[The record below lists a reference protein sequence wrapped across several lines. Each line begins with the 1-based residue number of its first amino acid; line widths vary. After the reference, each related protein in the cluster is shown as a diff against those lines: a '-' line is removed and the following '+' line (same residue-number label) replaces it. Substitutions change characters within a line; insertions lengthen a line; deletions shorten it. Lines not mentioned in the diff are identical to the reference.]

1 MLPLPALK
9 NYIAVE
15 GFDGIGKTE
24 LLNRIQA
31 YLESKGVDVSRTRE
45 PGGSPVAEDLRT
57 ILKTKVMS
65 AKVETLLM
73 SAARADMAETIRSA
87 LLADRVVLADRC
99 DWSTFAY
106 QGLSGHVT
114 QQQIE
119 WLSSFA
125 VREIQPGL
133 VILLDAPVD
142 TVLARR
148 AARGEE
154 TDALEAKYLSKMEEQ
169 RQVYLRLARIHEHRA
184 VVINAALSADEVFSI
199 AKVLVDGYLAQS
211 KSA

>member
-9 NYIAVE
+9 NYIAAE

-31 YLESKGVDVSRTRE
+31 YLESKGVEIARTRE

-73 SAARADMAETIRSA
+73 SAARADMAETIRSH

-99 DWSTFAY
+99 DWSTHAY
-106 QGLSGHVT
+106 QGLSGHVS

-133 VILLDAPVD
+133 VIVLDAPVD
-142 TVLARR
+142 VVLARR
-148 AARGEE
+148 AGRGEE
-154 TDALEAKYLSKMEEQ
+154 VDTLEAKYLSKMEEQ

-184 VVINAALSADEVFSI
+184 VVINANQSADAVFSI
-199 AKVLVDGYLAQS
+199 AKVIVDGYLAQS